1 MLLTPTEYERLT
13 IYTAAELARKRR
25 AKGLKLNHPEATA
38 LIADEILEG
47 AREGRSVAELMA
59 FGATILGGD
68 DVMPGV
74 PQMLPVLQVEC
85 TFPDGTKLV
94 TVHDP
99 IRGGGQAEAAAGEV
113 VPEVVPGEFIFGEGD
128 LEINAGRPRTNLT
141 VTNTGDRPVQVGSH
155 YHFFETNKALDF
167 DRAAAFGQHLDIPSG
182 TAVRFEPG
190 QSKDVTLVPFGGR
203 GQLTGLNALTE
214 GSAAD
219 PVVRDAALSAARAK
233 GFKGA

>member
-13 IYTAAELARKRR
+13 IFTAAELARKRR

-47 AREGRSVAELMA
+47 AREGRTVAELMA
-59 FGATILGGD
+59 FGATILGGE

-74 PQMLPVLQVEC
+74 AQMLPVLQVEC

-99 IRGGGQAEAAAGEV
+99 IRGGAAGE
-113 VPEVVPGEFIFGEGD
+113 EVVPGEIVLGEGD
-128 LEINAGRPRTNLT
+128 LEINAGRPAVQVT

-167 DRAAAFGQHLDIPSG
+167 DREAAFGKHLDIPSG

-203 GQLTGLNALTE
+203 GQLTGLNALTD
-214 GSAAD
+214 GLAAD
-219 PVVRDAALSAARAK
+219 PVVKDAALAAARAK